1 MQKKQF
7 DRRQGRPRSK
17 QTKAIPHRG
26 DSLFYLVS
34 IVGILVSTLLISPN
48 LADIS
53 NMPRFI
59 ALAATLSAFIL
70 VHIVVRCKRGSGT
83 TAECGGLLLP
93 FLLWQ
98 FASIVWATNKGEA
111 IYDASRWLMAAMVVL
126 VSAHCYRRHPAKT
139 VVLLAR
145 LSAIVFIASA
155 GVALVQVSELD
166 GLTWDSRY
174 SVVSLFTHKGT
185 FAMMVLL
192 TMVLPLM
199 HIVMMRRRRW
209 LYVALVVSQLAMLV
223 LLQARAVLLALVA
236 MIVAVVIFYIISFSQ
251 NAKGTPSFSQ
261 NAKSSLYGNS
271 GAWKRALLSVAA
283 ALVMG
288 VAIVGACRW
297 FAFKE
302 LPGPDQSGG
311 LLSNASLYERQALWR
326 TTFRMVDESPAL
338 GCGVGNWKICYPKV
352 GTADIFSV
360 DVLDFVF
367 VRPHNEY
374 LRLLSETGYIGLFLL
389 LLPIAFRFVSFS
401 GLCLRASRHH
411 RRMRWSPIALI
422 IPVSAA
428 VAIMVFALFDFP
440 FDRTELL
447 LWCSI
452 VFGVALGS
460 ELNRRRSF
468 PASPTVTE
476 ASSFAN
482 RRRNFPASPIVT
494 EASSFSNRRRSFQA
508 SPQQRPTH
516 SSLLSALLSGWNP
529 ALLLLTLLAAAVG
542 VTRLHSERQYKDI
555 VLGIHAR
562 QWGAVEQA
570 AAEARTTLCNI
581 SSSGIPYAYY
591 QAMAQEY
598 QKKPA
603 LATFRQALHDSP
615 YNKQLLNDVA
625 RLEYTQNHNADT
637 AIALLREA
645 IRISPSFAL
654 SYFNL
659 ANVLYEERRIPE
671 AIEVLKSFD
680 IDSKQSAS
688 KAMVWHY
695 HQGSTAHYYTDE
707 VIDAERTRRDQM
719 LQFLLRLDK

>member
-59 ALAATLSAFIL
+59 ALAATLSAFFL
-70 VHIVVRCKRGSGT
+70 VHIVVCCKRGSGT
-83 TAECGGLLLP
+83 TAECGGLLFP

-236 MIVAVVIFYIISFSQ
+236 MIVAVVIFYFFSFSQ
-251 NAKGTPSFSQ
+251 NAKGSMTFSQ
-261 NAKSSLYGNS
+261 NAKGSLYGNS

-389 LLPIAFRFVSFS
+389 LLPIAFMFVSFS

-411 RRMRWSPIALI
+411 RRKRWPPIALI
-422 IPVSAA
+422 IPVAA
-428 VAIMVFALFDFP
+428 VVAIMVFALFDFP

-452 VFGVALGS
+452 VFGLALGG
-460 ELNRRRSF
+460 EFNRRRSF
-468 PASPTVTE
+468 PASPK
-476 ASSFAN
+476 
-482 RRRNFPASPIVT
+482 
-494 EASSFSNRRRSFQA
+494 
-508 SPQQRPTH
+508 QRPTH

-529 ALLLLTLLAAAVG
+529 VLLLLTLLAAAVG

-591 QAMAQEY
+591 QAMALEN

-625 RLEYTQNHNADT
+625 RLEYTQNRNADT

-671 AIEVLKSFD
+671 AIEVLESFD

-719 LQFLLRLDK
+719 LQFLSRLDK